1 MTFKIASQIA
11 LASTTLCSYSLAVP
25 EAFSRLPRMVLLSF
39 TLANSSCFFYLMT
52 SGIWT
57 RMDLRRSMAAFT
69 LFSSLSSSVC
79 LTSSRDNSRS
89 VPREE
94 FFKASIDYVSSLTSC
109 LLGSLRASK
118 ASRLDKFLWIV
129 FVTPQVFVTS

>member
-1 MTFKIASQIA
+1 MTFKIASRMA
-11 LASTTLCSYSLAVP
+11 LASATLCSYSSAVP

-39 TLANSSCFFYLMT
+39 TLAISSYFFYLMA
-52 SGIWT
+52 SGIWA
-57 RMDLRRSMAAFT
+57 RVDLRRSMAAFT
-69 LFSSLSSSVC
+69 LFSSLSSSAR
-79 LTSSRDNSRS
+79 LTSSWDNSGS

-94 FFKASIDYVSSLTSC
+94 FFKASIDCVSSLTSC

>member
-1 MTFKIASQIA
+1 MTFKIASRM
-11 LASTTLCSYSLAVP
+11 ASASAILCSYSLAVP

-69 LFSSLSSSVC
+69 LFSSLSSSAR
-79 LTSSRDNSRS
+79 LTSSWDNSVS
-89 VPREE
+89 VWREE
-94 FFKASIDYVSSLTSC
+94 FFKASIDCVSSLTFC
-109 LLGSLRASK
+109 LLESLLASE